1 MEFSTQ
7 LRLILLLTGAMTL
20 VAIYLLGKRHG
31 RREIES
37 AQPLMPTEPLRPT
50 VHDFGNL
57 PDMDDDE
64 LDTPAYL
71 RRNPHEARSAE
82 SLPTVMVPAD
92 EWDEVS
98 AHAEDDAHEQLND
111 FTEQVEEADD
121 FRDDDD
127 GDNYGSNQARQSGI
141 HDTIHDQIVEPVAN
155 GVSRRDATWPEPE
168 LEPEAGADAWPT
180 SGTRN
185 EPMVND
191 GAMDD
196 WTRQGVDEPALGEAP
211 AADAVATAAAPVT
224 NAQVMQTMRQPIFSA
239 HAPSASD
246 AQDIPVVHDAAPV
259 IAHEPPTIP
268 AITNDTMVPVIDT
281 PVVEAPTTRI
291 QAATVTEE
299 SVATNAGKAD
309 KREVKAGKR
318 KIIALRLAAPGRIPG
333 DQLLSLM
340 QREDMQ
346 HGRFD
351 IFHRMHEDASVFSMA
366 SMVEPGTFDLGTIR
380 EQQFPGVTFFML
392 LPGPL
397 DGLVAWDQMLTCA
410 QRMAH
415 FTEGVLQDERGH
427 KLTSMAMD
435 RLREEVLDF
444 QHLLGSVDAVSGSIP
459 GSAAHPTPG

>member
-7 LRLILLLTGAMTL
+7 LRLILLLTGALTL

-31 RREIES
+31 RREVES
-37 AQPLMPTEPLRPT
+37 AQSLTSTEPQRPT

-71 RRNPHEARSAE
+71 RRNPHEARLAE

-98 AHAEDDAHEQLND
+98 AQAEDDFRKES
-111 FTEQVEEADD
+111 EEFDE
-121 FRDDDD
+121 FEDDD
-127 GDNYGSNQARQSGI
+127 
-141 HDTIHDQIVEPVAN
+141 EPVIAN
-155 GVSRRDATWPEPE
+155 DERSSMRTSGHSNDDRDTDGVSVGDSEPAAT
-168 LEPEAGADAWPT
+168 DAWLT
-180 SGTRN
+180 NTLRT
-185 EPMVND
+185 EPVLDD
-191 GAMDD
+191 GAMDN
-196 WTRQGVDEPALGEAP
+196 WTKHDQHEPAVGENSAAEAATISAQP
-211 AADAVATAAAPVT
+211 AAKE
-224 NAQVMQTMRQPIFSA
+224 QVMQTLRQPMFSA
-239 HAPSASD
+239 HATTPASAQAMHSEQ
-246 AQDIPVVHDAAPV
+246 QDIPVVHDAAAV
-259 IAHEPPTIP
+259 MMHEPPTIP
-268 AITNDTMVPVIDT
+268 AITPDTPVPIIDT
-281 PVVEAPTTRI
+281 PVVATPASKAETT
-291 QAATVTEE
+291 AAIDA
-299 SVATNAGKAD
+299 SATASSGTTLGKSE

-318 KIIALRLAAPGRIPG
+318 KIIALRLAVPGRIPG
-333 DQLLSLM
+333 EQLLSLM

-366 SMVEPGTFDLGTIR
+366 SMVEPGTFDLATIR

-397 DGLVAWDQMLTCA
+397 DGLVAWDQMLNCA

-444 QHLLGSVDAVSGSIP
+444 QHLLGSVDAMAVSST
-459 GSAAHPTPG
+459 GSAANPTPG